1 MTSTTYFVVEIKS
14 ACFYFQDGRRR
25 KMNLFLSL
33 FLIFGGGVLGGYVFE
48 KIKLP
53 KLVWYMVLG
62 LLIGPSLLNIV
73 DDTLL
78 SISSSLRQMA
88 LVIILTRSGLS
99 LDIHQ
104 LKKIGRPAIL
114 MCFVPACFEMLGIAI
129 FAPLFFGISYLE
141 ALLLGSVLAAVSPA
155 VVVPRM
161 ISLMEKG
168 YGERHGVPELV
179 MAGSSCDDVF
189 VIVLFYSFKNLV
201 ATSSFSFWGIAQIP
215 ISILTGIALGIAV
228 GFLMVLILRYL
239 KFGKVTSTIF
249 MLGVSLGMIALET
262 FLKPYFSISSLLG
275 IIAMAIVVN
284 IFRKEEAKEIQKSYN
299 ALWQGFEILLFALVG
314 IATDVHYAFSQ
325 EGAILVGLV
334 FLALI
339 FRSLGV
345 LVCLIA
351 TKFSWKEKLFI
362 ILSYLPK
369 ATVQA
374 SIGAIALSEGLA
386 CGTLVLTAAV
396 ISILFTAP
404 LGAILMDS
412 LYKKLLTQDPEEA
425 VGS

>member
-1 MTSTTYFVVEIKS
+1 
-14 ACFYFQDGRRR
+14 
-25 KMNLFLSL
+25 MNIFLSL
-33 FLIFGGGVLGGYVFE
+33 FLIFGGGILGGYVFD

-53 KLVWYMVLG
+53 KLVWYMILG
-62 LLIGPSLLNIV
+62 ILMGPSLLNIV

-78 SISSSLRQMA
+78 SISSSLRQIA

-104 LKKIGRPAIL
+104 LRKIGRPAIL
-114 MCFVPACFEMLGIAI
+114 MCFVPACFEMLGVAI
-129 FAPLFFGISYLE
+129 FAPLFFGISTLE

-161 ISLMEKG
+161 IRLMEKG
-168 YGERHGVPELV
+168 YGKGHGVPELV

-189 VIVLFYSFKNLV
+189 VIALFYSFKNLV
-201 ATSSFSFWGIAQIP
+201 ATSTFSAWGIAQIP
-215 ISILTGIALGIAV
+215 ISIVTGIALGVAI

-239 KFGKVTSTIF
+239 KLGKVASTIF
-249 MLGVSLGMIALET
+249 MLGTSLGMIALET

-275 IIAMAIVVN
+275 VIAMALIVS

-325 EGAILVGLV
+325 EGAILVGLI

-339 FRSLGV
+339 FRSVGV

-351 TKFSWKEKLFI
+351 TKFTWKEKLFI
-362 ILSYLPK
+362 VISYLPK

-396 ISILFTAP
+396 VSILFTAP

-412 LYKKLLTQDPEEA
+412 LYKKLLTQDLEEA